1 MKARRIGV
9 LVVGVL
15 ILVIASLFLW
25 ARTSP
30 SILQANN
37 CTTNPLRNPQVW
49 LQKVTVTKTV
59 LPNGHTVTTVSEYP
73 GIRFEVGDI
82 NAFTQR
88 LDDLSIWDGSGV
100 FNTQSMQYI
109 TPQHLCIVLVP
120 DIQQAGKV
128 VSATDENKVLQSYS
142 SDFDY
147 STDTFK
153 LNLHF
158 DSNFYK
164 EKANDSIA
172 FSYVLSYAV
181 MERLYDLSTP
191 EEKRVMNDLEKRKD
205 DKKVF
210 LEPFTAKFAQT
221 NPSLIRVTQ
230 FEWPATQ

>member
-128 VSATDENKVLQSYS
+128 VSATDENKVLPTGIY
-142 SDFDY
+142 Y
-147 STDTFK
+147 
-153 LNLHF
+153 
-158 DSNFYK
+158 
-164 EKANDSIA
+164 
-172 FSYVLSYAV
+172 
-181 MERLYDLSTP
+181 
-191 EEKRVMNDLEKRKD
+191 
-205 DKKVF
+205 
-210 LEPFTAKFAQT
+210 
-221 NPSLIRVTQ
+221 
-230 FEWPATQ
+230 